1 MVKDYQQF
9 KENIIYVI
17 QNSNLNIGAIYFIF
31 KDLFLE
37 IERLYYNQI
46 NQELAQEQKE
56 NEKQEEN
63 E

>member
-9 KENIIYVI
+9 KENIIYII

-56 NEKQEEN
+56 DEKQEEN